1 MARIGFGYDSHRF
14 APDRPLVLGGVVI
27 DYEQGLAG
35 HSDADVVLH
44 ALTDAILGAIAAGDI
59 GQQFPDTDPRWKGAD
74 STRFLTHAVELAME
88 QGLAVANA
96 DITILAEAPKL
107 GPAKKHIAD
116 RIGGL
121 LNVSTDCVSVKAKTG
136 EGMDAVGRGEG
147 IAAMAAVLLEHHV

>member
-14 APDRPLVLGGVVI
+14 TSDRPLVLGGVTI
-27 DYEQGLAG
+27 DYERGLAG

-59 GQQFPDTDPRWKGAD
+59 GQQFPDTDTRWKGAD
-74 STRFLTHAVELAME
+74 STQFLAHAVELAWQ
-88 QGLAVANA
+88 QGLTVANA
-96 DITILAEAPKL
+96 DITILAEAPTL
-107 GPAKKHIAD
+107 GPVKKHIAD

-121 LNVSTDCVSVKAKTG
+121 LNVSTGCVSVKAKTG

-147 IAAMAAVLLEHHV
+147 IVAMAAVLLEQHG